1 MTRRNSRIE
10 MPTGVSRR
18 RFLGLTAAAAGGVVL
33 SACGANAVTT
43 TTAAA
48 TTTAGGAAATTT
60 AGLTIPTTTISSLTV
75 GYNNPNRLLRA
86 PLFIGQS
93 QGFFEEVGITE
104 LEVNDADDPL
114 PPTIAGSYHIALFD
128 SDVLYAAEDRATSLG
143 EPLGLK
149 MLNINLGSQPMI
161 LLSAAGIE
169 NADDLR
175 GKRVSGGRPGLV
187 NEAVAKFMLSE
198 LGLDWETDVIFTEM
212 TGGSNDWIQ
221 ALLTGQVDASI
232 GFSRHIPLVE
242 GEGGNVLYQEFRP
255 SPQGGFGML
264 QSKID
269 EDPGFP
275 AAWAYAY
282 IQAQRFVKTVDNRD
296 EVARIL
302 NEDHGIDLPPAF
314 ATVYE
319 LDAQVLSQDLGFDP
333 VEMDDW
339 LAFVAPFAEVPADVA
354 WRDYTDVSGLHVA
367 QAALGLPTNP
377 SADLSTGEELI
388 ANF

>member
-1 MTRRNSRIE
+1 MAKHDERAKGPAGLT
-10 MPTGVSRR
+10 RR
-18 RFLGLTAAAAGGVVL
+18 RFLGLSGVAAGGLVLGACGSSTEATTTTQAAAG
-33 SACGANAVTT
+33 A
-43 TTAAA
+43 TTAP
-48 TTTAGGAAATTT
+48 GPSN
-60 AGLTIPTTTISSLTV
+60 PTTTISSVTV

-93 QGFFEEVGITE
+93 LGFFEEVGITDIT
-104 LEVNDADDPL
+104 VNDADDPL

-128 SDVLYAAEDRATSLG
+128 ADVLYAAEDRATSTG

-161 LLSAAGIE
+161 FLANAGIE
-169 NADDLR
+169 TADDLR

-187 NEAVAKFMLSE
+187 NEALAKFMLSE

-221 ALLTGQVDASI
+221 AMLTGQVDASI
-232 GFSRHIPLVE
+232 AFARHIPLVE
-242 GEGGNVLYQEFRP
+242 AEGGSVLYQKFRP
-255 SPQGGFGML
+255 APQGGFGML

-269 EDPGFP
+269 DDPGFP

-282 IQAQRFVKTVDNRD
+282 IQAQRFVKTISNRD
-296 EVARIL
+296 EVARML

-314 ATVYE
+314 DTVYE
-319 LDAQVLSQDLGFDP
+319 LDGQVLSQDLGFDP
-333 VEMDDW
+333 AEMDSW
-339 LAFVAPFAEVPADVA
+339 LEFLVPFAEVPPGVP

-367 QAALGLPTNP
+367 QEALGLPKNP
-377 SADLSTGEELI
+377 SADFSSGQELVE
-388 ANF
+388 NF